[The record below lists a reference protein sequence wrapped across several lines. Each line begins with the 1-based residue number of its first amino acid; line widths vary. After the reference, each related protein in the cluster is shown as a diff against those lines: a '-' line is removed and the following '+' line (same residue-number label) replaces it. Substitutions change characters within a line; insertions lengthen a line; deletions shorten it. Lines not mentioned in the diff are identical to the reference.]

1 VTVVEPDH
9 TDSGRFRRRFGDPF
23 RTLEGVS
30 EWFLDEDVQPRLE
43 GRDGDWLVESVG
55 RRYDDGVDRVVDDEL
70 VVRLVG
76 LRAELLGEPVA
87 LLRNEVRAG
96 NDVSAEFL
104 GRSARGDFPSH
115 EADDANPIPS
125 PIMSRPP
132 EFVSAAME
140 GQ

>member
-96 NDVSAEFL
+96 NDVSAEFSDAP
-104 GRSARGDFPSH
+104 RVEISH
-115 EADDANPIPS
+115 PTEADDANPDS
-125 PIMSRPP
+125 VANHVQTS